1 MAYYDTLIAAWNG
14 ATQPPTGVVSGTA
27 ITGGM
32 TTQQKIVAVN
42 SWLVVGTTRP
52 LVVPPSV
59 IFNACNAADLASL
72 TTAQLQLLQLMM
84 SGPTAD
90 ASQGTVLR
98 QVIINIFTG
107 KTNSINGLSALAALY
122 DSPKV
127 PWWEFTGGL
136 SSPVSKGDT
145 DAAGLS

>member
-1 MAYYDTLIAAWNG
+1 MAYYDALIAAWNG
-14 ATQPPTGVVSGTA
+14 ATQPPAGVVSGTA

-32 TTQQKIVAVN
+32 TTALKINAVN
-42 SWLVVGTTRP
+42 SWLVVGAARP

-59 IFNACNAADLASL
+59 IFNACNATDLGSL

-84 SGPTAD
+84 SGPTVD

-98 QVIINIFTG
+98 QVIINIFSG

-122 DSPKV
+122 DSPHV
-127 PWWEFTGGL
+127 PWWQFTGGL
-136 SSPVSKGDT
+136 NSPVSINDT
-145 DAAGLS
+145 IPAGLT